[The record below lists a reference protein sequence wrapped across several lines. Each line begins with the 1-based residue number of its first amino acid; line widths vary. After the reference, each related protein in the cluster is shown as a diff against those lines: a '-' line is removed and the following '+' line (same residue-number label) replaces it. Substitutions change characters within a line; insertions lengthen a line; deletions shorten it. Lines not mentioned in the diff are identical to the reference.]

1 MLIMKNLFGP
11 ALLLILSSLIVT
23 GCETGG
29 EGDGAVELYLLESY
43 ETVGG
48 SCEIAASS
56 VVIRDTPLI
65 PYDDFMVYNSD
76 DHLFLITDEA
86 KAAVQGLQ
94 HPVSGLAFAVTA
106 GREIVYTGYFWPS
119 YSSLG
124 CNWVVID
131 PLMIFGDN
139 ELRVRL
145 GYPGVIEGSDIP
157 DHRND
162 RRILGPFRRD
172 GKLLE

>member
-1 MLIMKNLFGP
+1 MKWLLTP
-11 ALLLILSSLIVT
+11 VLLLIQSCILLT
-23 GCETGG
+23 GCETGSTGVG
-29 EGDGAVELYLLESY
+29 EVELYLLESY

-48 SCEIAASS
+48 GFEISTSS
-56 VVIRDTPLI
+56 VVVKETPLI
-65 PYDDFMVYNSD
+65 PYDDFISYNSD
-76 DHLFLITDEA
+76 DHIFLITDEA
-86 KAAVQGLQ
+86 KEAVQSLQ
-94 HPVSGLAFAVTA
+94 HSVRGVAFAVTA

-131 PLMIFGDN
+131 PLMIFGDY

-145 GYPGVIEGSDIP
+145 GYPGVVEGSDIP
-157 DHRND
+157 DRRND

-172 GKLLE
+172 GKLVE